1 MNSVATT
8 PVAKLEHI
16 HTAKILDIGGNVLKT
31 DSKTFREQRSSL
43 RAPQVQKWLDKTA
56 QSCGGSA
63 VKIEM
68 EHRIGPDGD
77 PGYDWFAVKNGK
89 SSFLLEETNADPRNV
104 ALREKRDEI
113 MRQRDAAEMKALLE
127 PFAPEDKWIATGFA
141 WDASHNLVRF
151 TGERNREKK
160 MFKVQQMRKTH
171 RNYYIPAGKPIWVP
185 QENIVTL
192 DPMRRITDIGVLPS
206 KSMYPYFN
214 RLDNDLPADLPV
226 AE

>member
-63 VKIEM
+63 VN
-68 EHRIGPDGD
+68 
-77 PGYDWFAVKNGK
+77 WFAVKNGK